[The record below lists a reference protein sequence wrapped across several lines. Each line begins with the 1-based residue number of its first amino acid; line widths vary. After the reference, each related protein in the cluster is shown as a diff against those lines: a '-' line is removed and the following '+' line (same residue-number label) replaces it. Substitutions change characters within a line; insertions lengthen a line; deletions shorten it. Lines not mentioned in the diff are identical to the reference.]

1 MSANLVMLQEDK
13 VILSEFKNDIAG
25 CTEAKHYLISLN
37 KWSPD
42 IERRDGWEI
51 VGIANKDIRKHNDRI
66 KV

>member
-1 MSANLVMLQEDK
+1 MSANLDMLQEDK
-13 VILSEFKNDIAG
+13 VILSEFKYDIAG

-51 VGIANKDIRKHNDRI
+51 VGIANKEIRKHNDRI